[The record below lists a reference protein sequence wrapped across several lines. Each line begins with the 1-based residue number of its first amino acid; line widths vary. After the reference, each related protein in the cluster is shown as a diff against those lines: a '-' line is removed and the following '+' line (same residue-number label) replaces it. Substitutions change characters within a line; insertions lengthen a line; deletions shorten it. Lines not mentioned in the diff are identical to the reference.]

1 MELRWYE
8 LSILTSASSS
18 SVSRGYDY
26 YKHNKISG
34 INQLNDYEFEGYVD
48 GSLKNPYYVKINIE
62 HPRKSYCDCPHAN
75 GNTTCKHMTALYF
88 ELFPDEVEDYESW
101 LNSDYDEYEEDEYY
115 DYDSYYDES
124 DDDYYDYRGYSKF
137 EKPLF
142 FDEVLEKYVG
152 DLNVEQLRETLLA
165 ELKNNEKRTFE
176 LYLEKNYK
184 NYLQKDSE
192 NFVFLDKLR
201 KKVQDLISYYNY
213 DYNNFDKEILNVREK
228 RKIEELYKNKIL
240 QSQIDKILL
249 NEKLSVYSDYRWVAS
264 FYKRNKSYD
273 EINDYCKILSNYL
286 DSLKHYSIKNTV
298 PKSNVLI
305 TIYLLNDFTVSE
317 ISSFLLKNAKY
328 LQYVDYIVENSS
340 NVLELYS
347 EFMKLINKNY
357 FKNKMYIPDVLYRFV
372 SITDHENKDISM
384 NHYLYSYLCLGHTEY
399 LDILGYYLTE
409 DKIIS
414 TIESKT
420 KDIFLLIK
428 LYKFYD
434 KKEKLWN
441 LLIDSNYR
449 YLLLDNIEILKD
461 KYNDELYSHFIN
473 EFYNILKVGK
483 SRDIYNK
490 SSKYIKPISRL
501 NNGEE
506 FVKKVIMDLKSS
518 DYQKCSALF
527 NEIDN
532 ALKN

>member
-1 MELRWYE
+1 M
-8 LSILTSASSS
+8 SILTSASSS

-26 YKHNKISG
+26 YKNNKVSNIK
-34 INQLNDYEFEGYVD
+34 QLNDYEFEGYVD
-48 GSLKNPYYVKINIE
+48 GSLKNPYYVKIDIE

-75 GNTTCKHMTALYF
+75 GNITCKHMTALYF

-101 LNSDYDEYEEDEYY
+101 LNSDYDEDEEDEYY
-115 DYDSYYDES
+115 DYDSYYDE
-124 DDDYYDYRGYSKF
+124 DYDDYRRYSKF

-142 FDEVLEKYVG
+142 FDVVLEKYVD
-152 DLNVEQLRETLLA
+152 DLSVEQLRETLLI

-176 LYLEKNYK
+176 LYLKKNYK
-184 NYLQKDSE
+184 KYLQNNSE
-192 NFVFLDKLR
+192 NFVFLDKLNKR
-201 KKVQDLISYYNY
+201 VQDLTDYYNY
-213 DYNNFDKEILNVREK
+213 DYNNFDKEILNIKEK
-228 RKIEELYKNKIL
+228 RKIEDLYKNKTL

-249 NEKLSVYSDYRWVAS
+249 NEKLSVYSDYRWIAN
-264 FYKRNKSYD
+264 FYKKNKSYT
-273 EINDYCKILSNYL
+273 ELSDYSKTLSNYL
-286 DSLKHYSIKNTV
+286 DNLKHYSIKNTV

-305 TIYLLNDFTVSE
+305 SIYLLNEFTITE
-317 ISSFLLKNAKY
+317 CANLLLKNAKY
-328 LQYVDYIVENSS
+328 LQYVDFIVENSN

-347 EFMKLINKNY
+347 EFIKLINKNY

-372 SITDHENKDISM
+372 SITDHENKDINVS
-384 NHYLYSYLCLGHTEY
+384 HYLYSYLCLGHTEY
-399 LDILGYYLTE
+399 LDILGYYLNE
-409 DKIIS
+409 NEIIR

-441 LLIDSNYR
+441 LLIDSNYK

-461 KYNDELYSHFIN
+461 KYNDELYEHFII
-473 EFYNILKVGK
+473 EFYNVLKDGK

-490 SSKYIKPISRL
+490 SSKYIKAISEL
-501 NNGEE
+501 NSGEAL
-506 FVKKVIMDLKSS
+506 VKKVIIDLKNS

-527 NEIDN
+527 DEIN
-532 ALKN
+532 KALKN

>member
-1 MELRWYE
+1 M
-8 LSILTSASSS
+8 SILTSASSS

-26 YKHNKISG
+26 YKHNKVSG
-34 INQLNDYEFEGYVD
+34 INQLNDHEFEGYVD

-88 ELFPDEVEDYESW
+88 ELFPDEVDDYESW
-101 LNSDYDEYEEDEYY
+101 LNSDYNEDEEDEYY
-115 DYDSYYDES
+115 NYDSYYDED
-124 DDDYYDYRGYSKF
+124 DDDYYDYYDYRGQSKF

-142 FDEVLEKYVG
+142 FDVVLEKYVD
-152 DLNVEQLRETLLA
+152 DLSIEQLRKTLLT

-176 LYLEKNYK
+176 LYLKKNYK
-184 NYLQKDSE
+184 KYLNKDSE
-192 NFVFLDKLR
+192 TFVFLDRLN
-201 KKVQDLISYYNY
+201 KKVQDFTGYYNF

-228 RKIEELYKNKIL
+228 RKIEELYKNKTL
-240 QSQIDKILL
+240 QLQIDKILL

-264 FYKRNKSYD
+264 FYKNNKSYD
-273 EINDYCKILSNYL
+273 EINNYCKMLSNYL

-305 TIYLLNDFTVSE
+305 TIYLLNEFTVSE
-317 ISSFLLKNAKY
+317 VASSLLKNAKY
-328 LQYVDYIVENSS
+328 LQYIDYIIENSS
-340 NVLELYS
+340 DVLELYS

-420 KDIFLLIK
+420 KDILLLIK

-449 YLLLDNIEILKD
+449 YLLLDNIESLKD
-461 KYNDELYSHFIN
+461 KYNNELYSHFIN
-473 EFYNILKVGK
+473 EFYNILKEGK
-483 SRDIYNK
+483 SRDVYNK
-490 SSKYIKPISRL
+490 ASKYINAISKL
-501 NNGEE
+501 NDGNKLVER
-506 FVKKVIMDLKSS
+506 ILSDLKKS

-527 NEIDN
+527 DEIN
-532 ALKN
+532 KIIRC

>member
-1 MELRWYE
+1 M
-8 LSILTSASSS
+8 SILTSASSS

-26 YKHNKISG
+26 YKYNKVS
-34 INQLNDYEFEGYVD
+34 NVKQLNDHEFEGYVD

-75 GNTTCKHMTALYF
+75 GNITCKHMTALYF
-88 ELFPDEVEDYESW
+88 ELFPDEVDDYESW
-101 LNSDYDEYEEDEYY
+101 LNSDYDEDEEDEYY
-115 DYDSYYDES
+115 DYDGYYDGD
-124 DDDYYDYRGYSKF
+124 DDDYYDYRGHSNF

-142 FDEVLEKYVG
+142 FDVVLKKYV
-152 DLNVEQLRETLLA
+152 DNLSVEQLREILLM

-184 NYLQKDSE
+184 KYLQMDSE
-192 NFVFLDKLR
+192 NFVFLDKLN
-201 KKVQDLISYYNY
+201 KKMQDFTGYYNY
-213 DYNNFDKEILNVREK
+213 DYNNFDREILNVREK
-228 RKIEELYKNKIL
+228 RKIGELYKNKIL

-249 NEKLSVYSDYRWVAS
+249 NEKLSVYSDYRWIAK
-264 FYKRNKSYD
+264 FYRKNKSNQKNY
-273 EINDYCKILSNYL
+273 EFCKILENYL

-305 TIYLLNDFTVSE
+305 TIYLLSDFTVSE
-317 ISSFLLKNAKY
+317 VASSLLKNAKY
-328 LQYVDYIVENSS
+328 FQYIDYIVENNS

-372 SITDHENKDISM
+372 SITDHENKDVSM

-414 TIESKT
+414 TIEGKT
-420 KDIFLLIK
+420 KDILLLTK

-441 LLIDSNYR
+441 LLIDT
-449 YLLLDNIEILKD
+449 
-461 KYNDELYSHFIN
+461 H
-473 EFYNILKVGK
+473 GK
-483 SRDIYNK
+483 
-490 SSKYIKPISRL
+490 
-501 NNGEE
+501 
-506 FVKKVIMDLKSS
+506 
-518 DYQKCSALF
+518 
-527 NEIDN
+527 
-532 ALKN
+532 

>member
-1 MELRWYE
+1 M
-8 LSILTSASSS
+8 SILTSASSS

-26 YKHNKISG
+26 YKNNKVSN
-34 INQLNDYEFEGYVD
+34 INQLNDHEFEGYVD
-48 GSLKNPYYVKINIE
+48 GSLKNPYYVKIDIE

-75 GNTTCKHMTALYF
+75 GNITCKHMTALYF
-88 ELFPDEVEDYESW
+88 ELFPEEVEDYESW
-101 LNSDYDEYEEDEYY
+101 LNSDYDEDEEDEYY
-115 DYDSYYDES
+115 DYDSYYDEGY
-124 DDDYYDYRGYSKF
+124 DDYRRHSKF

-142 FDEVLEKYVG
+142 FDVVLEKYVD
-152 DLNVEQLRETLLA
+152 DLSVEQLREILLT
-165 ELKNNEKRTFE
+165 ELKNNKKRTFE

-184 NYLQKDSE
+184 KYLQNNSE
-192 NFVFLDKLR
+192 NFVFLDKLNKR
-201 KKVQDLISYYNY
+201 VQDLTGYYNY

-228 RKIEELYKNKIL
+228 RKIEELYKNKTL

-249 NEKLSVYSDYRWVAS
+249 NEKLSVYSDYRWIVN
-264 FYKRNKSYD
+264 FYKKNKNYTELD
-273 EINDYCKILSNYL
+273 DYSKILSNYL
-286 DSLKHYSIKNTV
+286 DNLKHYSIKNTV

-305 TIYLLNDFTVSE
+305 AIYLLNDFTITE
-317 ISSFLLKNAKY
+317 CANLLLKNAKY
-328 LQYVDYIVENSS
+328 LQYVDYIIENSDY
-340 NVLELYS
+340 VLELYS
-347 EFMKLINKNY
+347 EFMKLIKKNY

-409 DKIIS
+409 DKIIN

-441 LLIDSNYR
+441 LLIDSNYK

-461 KYNDELYSHFIN
+461 KYNDELYEHFIA
-473 EFYNILKVGK
+473 EFYSVLKDGK
-483 SRDIYNK
+483 NRDVYNK
-490 SSKYIKPISRL
+490 SSKYIKAISKL
-501 NNGEE
+501 NNGGEL
-506 FVKKVIMDLKSS
+506 VKKVIIDLKSS
-518 DYQKCSALF
+518 NYQKCSALF
-527 NEIDN
+527 DEIN
-532 ALKN
+532 KALKN